1 MNTNVLLLTAT
12 IAPPA
17 GVPSLSRV
25 DPALRRRDYM
35 AAFEF
40 YLGLLLGGDVDRIV
54 LAENSG
60 SDLGDFA
67 RMAEGEGAGDCVE
80 LIGFDGIGHP
90 PSFGRAY
97 GEFKLVD
104 HAMANSRL
112 IEEAG
117 PEAVVWKNTG
127 RYITRNLDRVIARR
141 PRAFDLYCNLRS
153 YPRPW
158 ADMYLL
164 AWNRWG
170 FDEFLKGICEQLR
183 GDALMDERGRE
194 FSPENRFRELIDEV
208 RPRLK
213 VAPRFRVIPEVEG
226 VRGYDNRQYAEG
238 ANRAKFL
245 ARRVAHRVA
254 PWIWI

>member
-1 MNTNVLLLTAT
+1 MHTNVLLLTAT
-12 IAPPA
+12 ITPPA

-25 DPALRRRDYM
+25 DPGLRRRDYVE
-35 AAFEF
+35 AFAF
-40 YLGLLLGGDVDRIV
+40 YLGLLGSGVDRIV

-60 SDLGDFA
+60 SDLGDFE
-67 RMAEGEGAGDCVE
+67 RMTAEADAGDRVE
-80 LIGFDGIGHP
+80 LIGFEGLDHP
-90 PSFGRAY
+90 PSYGRAY

-104 HAMANSRL
+104 HAMARSRL
-112 IEEAG
+112 IAEAG
-117 PEAVVWKNTG
+117 TEAIVWKNTG
-127 RYITRNLDRVIARR
+127 RYITRNLDRFIARR
-141 PRAFDLYCNLRS
+141 PRDFDLYCNLRS

-164 AWNRWG
+164 AWTRRG
-170 FDEFLKGICEQLR
+170 HDGFLKGICEQLR
-183 GDALMDERGRE
+183 GDALIEERGRE
-194 FSPENRFRELIDEV
+194 FSPENRFRELIDEA

-226 VRGYDNRQYAEG
+226 VRGFDNRHYAQG